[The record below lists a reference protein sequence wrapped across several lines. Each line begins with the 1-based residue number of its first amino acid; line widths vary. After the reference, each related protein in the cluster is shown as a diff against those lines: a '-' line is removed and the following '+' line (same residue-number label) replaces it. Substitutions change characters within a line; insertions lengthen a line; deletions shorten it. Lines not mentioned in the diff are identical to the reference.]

1 MDRRVIARKATA
13 EALQT
18 RRQGKCGLD
27 TPICVYDLA
36 NQLEIEVRF
45 VDIPSMEGMYINT
58 QQPHIIL
65 SSLRPFG
72 RRAFT
77 CAHELA
83 HHVRQDGM
91 HVDEVLEQNV
101 SPRFD
106 PVEFAA
112 NCFAGALLMPKT
124 AVERAFAIRDW
135 KVIHSTP
142 AQIYTISNNFGVG
155 YTTLIHHLHMSLR
168 LLTHFH
174 AERLLKVTPRQ
185 AQSQAIGWETPHT
198 VWVVDRHWK
207 DRAIDVE
214 VGDLV
219 YLHERPRLEGNC
231 VELTPDIESKRVF
244 RVVKPGI
251 ARLEDNSGW
260 SAFIRASRRDY
271 IGRGIFR
278 HFEEVDD

>member
-13 EALQT
+13 EALRT
-18 RRQGKCGLD
+18 RRQGKCSLD

-36 NQLEIEVRF
+36 KQLEIEVRF

-91 HVDEVLEQNV
+91 HMDEVLEQNE

-124 AVERAFAIRDW
+124 AVERAFALRDW
-135 KVIHSTP
+135 KVSHSSP
-142 AQIYTISNNFGVG
+142 VHIYTISNYFGVG
-155 YTTLIHHLHMSLR
+155 YTTLIHHLHISLR
-168 LLTHFH
+168 LISHSH

-185 AQSQAIGWETPHT
+185 AQSLAIGWETPHT
-198 VWVVDRHWK
+198 VWVVDKYWI

-219 YLHERPRLEGNC
+219 YLHEITRLEGKC
-231 VELTPDIESKRVF
+231 VELTPDIESDRVL
-244 RVVKPGI
+244 RVVQPGI
-251 ARLEDNSGW
+251 ARLEDDSGW
-260 SAFIRASRRDY
+260 SAYIRASRRAY
-271 IGRGIFR
+271 VGRSVFR
-278 HFEEVDD
+278 HFEEVED